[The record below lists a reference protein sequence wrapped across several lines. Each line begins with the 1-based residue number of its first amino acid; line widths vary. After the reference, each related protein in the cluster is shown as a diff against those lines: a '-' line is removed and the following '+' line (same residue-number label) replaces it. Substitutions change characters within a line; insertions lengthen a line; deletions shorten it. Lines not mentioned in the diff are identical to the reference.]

1 MKFFSLASAAF
12 VMTLAIGASAAPAP
26 AQPSPFDFADPF
38 ESLRLQDQRVA
49 AVSFALRRAIRDSCP
64 SRTRDPGWTLHNAW
78 QYAPKVR
85 QRAQDHFHF
94 RGGLPSVLAI
104 SPIGPAARGGL
115 LIDDVVVAINGKPL
129 DAAAPK
135 GPADQAPLKRQI
147 TMIETELGE
156 VAVIDVLRQGR
167 ALQVRIDPERICA
180 FRSSVEPSAEL
191 QANSNADDVSITSA
205 MARFART
212 DDELAFLLA
221 HEYAHI
227 ILGHNTAGN
236 IDASGTRSIGFEFDA
251 DRLALSLTLR
261 SGYRIDGVV
270 ALFERLGRARPLLE
284 LLPSSHPTLGRRRA
298 ALGVE
303 IERLGESGARPP
315 EPPR

>member
-12 VMTLAIGASAAPAP
+12 ILTLAMGASAAPAP
-26 AQPSPFDFADPF
+26 AQPSPFYFADPF

-49 AVSFALRRAIRDSCP
+49 AVSFALRRAIRDSCS
-64 SRTRDPGWTLHNAW
+64 SRTLDLGWTLHNAR

-85 QRAQDHFHF
+85 QRAQDHFRL

-104 SPIGPAARGGL
+104 AARGPAARGGL
-115 LIDDVVVAINGKPL
+115 LIDDVVVAINGKPIE
-129 DAAAPK
+129 AAAPY
-135 GPADQAPLKRQI
+135 GPADPAPLKRQI
-147 TMIETELGE
+147 AMIDAALGE
-156 VAVIDVLRQGR
+156 VALVDVLREGAEVR
-167 ALQVRIDPERICA
+167 VRIDPERICA

-191 QANSNADDVSITSA
+191 QANSNADDVSITSG

-227 ILGHNTAGN
+227 ILGHNAAGN
-236 IDASGTRSIGFEFDA
+236 IDASGARSIGFEFDA
-251 DRLALSLTLR
+251 DRLALSLTQR

-284 LLPSSHPTLGRRRA
+284 ILPSGHPTLGRRRA
-298 ALGVE
+298 ALRAE
-303 IERLGESGARPP
+303 IERLGKSGSRTPG
-315 EPPR
+315 RS